1 MKSVICVS
9 ALVAFV
15 EGSFSS
21 VDSRDLNK
29 AVSRVFKTRL
39 AFAKD
44 RSVVSLMKSYESSPR
59 LAKFFS
65 EVESAIAE
73 NPSLLTVAD
82 VPQSASDADKG
93 YGSSALPAE
102 IAVAVVKLWNAPVTF
117 KGESDVPLHRCL
129 TKSVRFRDVEDFK
142 SLIMYASLFDKSDNV
157 GADTLAIRREW
168 IESLANPAAEAVL
181 GNLTPAL
188 MRYRG
193 CSLVMSYE
201 SNACGESDP
210 QRAARMNAH
219 NFDSLLKKHLPKL
232 RAALG
237 TVESSTGMLVRL
249 TRVQHPNFNGRVA
262 VVVGPQGPN
271 NSGEMS
277 TGVACFVKGAWVT
290 VRVSLSKFDK
300 FEGKHER
307 DFLDLDNKGVTL
319 RKLGDET
326 FALASKPETFL
337 TDKVVEMQA
346 RLIGLI
352 VNQHFGFDGLVAIA
366 DTRRQYTGFLSRV
379 YNYIGDFQA

>member
-1 MKSVICVS
+1 MKSVFCVS
-9 ALVAFV
+9 ALVALV

-21 VDSRDLNK
+21 DDSDDLSEAFN
-29 AVSRVFKTRL
+29 RVMNTRM
-39 AFAKD
+39 AFRQD
-44 RSVVSLMKSYESSPR
+44 RSVVSLMRSYESSR
-59 LAKFFS
+59 GLAKFFS
-65 EVESAIAE
+65 EVELVLTE
-73 NPSLLTVAD
+73 NPGLLTVAD
-82 VPQSASDADKG
+82 VPESASDADNG
-93 YGSSALPAE
+93 YGSSALPVE
-102 IAVAVVKLWNAPVTF
+102 IAVAVVKLWNAPVTRN
-117 KGESDVPLHRCL
+117 GEPNVPLHRCF
-129 TKSVRFRDVEDFK
+129 TESVRFRDVEDFK
-142 SLIMYASLFDKSDNV
+142 SIVDYASLFDKPDYIK
-157 GADTLAIRREW
+157 ADTLSIRREW
-168 IESLANPAAEAVL
+168 LGSLANPAAQAVL
-181 GNLTPAL
+181 EQLTPAL

-193 CSLVMSYE
+193 CVLVMKYD
-201 SNACGESDP
+201 SNACGASDP
-210 QRAARMNAH
+210 QRAARMKAH
-219 NFDSLLKKHLPKL
+219 NLGSLLKEHLPQL

-237 TVESSTGMLVRL
+237 TVESRTGLLVRL
-249 TRVQHPNFNGRVA
+249 TRVEHPKYNGRVA

-271 NSGEMS
+271 KNGEMS

-319 RKLGDET
+319 RKLADET